1 MQAIKIDYPAS
12 RCPCRVRRINPVG
25 HRLFMQPEHMHNHLR
40 LCLSSRR
47 FYELTEMLGMQPKL
61 LCPRRSRFAPIAHKW
76 EIPNHKHQITNQF
89 GSDPESY
96 LLEGVC
102 KRAELVVK

>member
-1 MQAIKIDYPAS
+1 
-12 RCPCRVRRINPVG
+12 
-25 HRLFMQPEHMHNHLR
+25 MQPEHIHNHLR
-40 LCLSSRR
+40 LCLASRR
-47 FYELTEMLGMQPKL
+47 FNELTEMLGMHELTEMLGMQPKL